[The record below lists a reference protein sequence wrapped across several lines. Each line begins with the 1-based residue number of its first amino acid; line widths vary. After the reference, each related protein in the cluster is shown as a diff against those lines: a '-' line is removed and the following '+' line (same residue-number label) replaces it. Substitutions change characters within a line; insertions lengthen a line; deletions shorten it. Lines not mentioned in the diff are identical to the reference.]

1 MSLPPRARI
10 LALLD
15 GHDPVWGRAIA
26 FAINGLIVASA
37 VAVALET
44 VPSLHACCGGLFV
57 AFELFVA
64 AVFAVEYGLRLWASP
79 QPRSY
84 AFSLGG
90 IVDLLSF
97 LPTLLL
103 VLGSGWG
110 AIRTL
115 RLVRLIRLFRLMR
128 LTIAL
133 DRLRDALRE
142 VREEL
147 AVFGLLALIVIY
159 LSGVG
164 IYHFEH
170 EVQPDAFGSIPDSLW
185 WAVVSLT
192 TVGYGDVYPVTTGGR
207 MFTAMI
213 LFLGLGIVAVPTGL
227 IASALAD
234 QRRRRA
240 PERHDTAAGKAPDEP

>member
-1 MSLPPRARI
+1 MTRARV
-10 LALLD
+10 LAILD
-15 GHDPVWGRAIA
+15 GTDPVLGRRIA
-26 FAINGLIVASA
+26 FALNALIVVTA
-37 VAVALET
+37 VSVALET
-44 VPSLHACCGGLFV
+44 VDSLQACCRTGFV
-57 AFELFVA
+57 GFEVA
-64 AVFAVEYGLRLWASP
+64 AALVFATEYGLRVWARP
-79 QPRSY
+79 DRLRY
-84 AFSLGG
+84 VLSLGG

-97 LPTLLL
+97 LPTLLM

-110 AIRTL
+110 ALRTL

-133 DRLRDALRE
+133 NRLRDALRE

-159 LSGVG
+159 LAGVG

-170 EVQPDAFGSIPDSLW
+170 EVQPEAFGSIPDSLW

-207 MFTAMI
+207 LFTAVV

-227 IASALAD
+227 IASALASDRRHD
-234 QRRRRA
+234 QEIARDPAGARERRR
-240 PERHDTAAGKAPDEP
+240 

>member
-1 MSLPPRARI
+1 MSRERV
-10 LALLD
+10 LAILD
-15 GHDPVWGRAIA
+15 GHDPVLGRSVA
-26 FAINGLIVASA
+26 FAINGLIVLTAA
-37 VAVALET
+37 AVALET
-44 VPSLHACCGGLFV
+44 VDWLNDCCQSVFIGI
-57 AFELFVA
+57 ELFAV
-64 AVFAVEYGLRLWASP
+64 AVFGTEYVLRVWAN
-79 QPRSY
+79 RDRLGY
-84 AFSLGG
+84 MLSLGG

-110 AIRTL
+110 ALRTL

-159 LSGVG
+159 LAGVG

-170 EVQPDAFGSIPDSLW
+170 EVQPEAFGSIPQSLW

-207 MFTAMI
+207 LFTAVV

-227 IASALAD
+227 IASALASERARARD
-234 QRRRRA
+234 IENARAEARERRR
-240 PERHDTAAGKAPDEP
+240 